1 MPIFDQA
8 MLGMQFKHPEILWA
22 LFLLVI
28 PILIHLFQ
36 LRRFTK
42 TPFTNVAMLQK
53 VVSESRKSNTLKKW
67 LLLLTR
73 LLLLAAVIIA
83 FAQPFSSTSIALK
96 EKETVVY
103 LDDSFSMQ
111 AKNNGISL
119 LEKSVQDLIKNMD
132 GDSRLSLFT
141 NEKTFANVQIKDIQ
155 NTLLSLPYSYKQLNL
170 NEIGLKAKSLFSQN
184 RGSVKNLIVISD
196 FQERISA
203 GSTTLDTTLIPHFVP
218 MRPREI
224 QNVSIDSIFINE
236 SLNDQSTLNVFL
248 TGGNEEEALP
258 ISLYNNDELI
268 AKTAAKFSSSG
279 DAKVDFTIPT
289 NEQLNGRLS
298 IIDNALGY
306 DNRFFFSI
314 NSKEKIKVLAI
325 SESDSDY
332 LERLFRGEE
341 FDFQKNRLTQLD
353 YSSLGNQNVVILDD
367 QLSIPSSLQN
377 ILRTF
382 KTDGGTLIIVPD
394 QNSDISSYNSL
405 LSSLST
411 TRFSEKVVSNA
422 QLTKITFEH
431 PLYRNVFKQE
441 VTNFQYPS
449 VKEHFGIQTSLP
461 VALSMDGGD
470 PFLVGDDGLYVFTVP
485 LELENSNFI
494 NSPLIVPTFYNMAQ
508 SSLRVP
514 KPYETLGE
522 VSTVDISAEIGN
534 DDILKVSKDGY
545 EFIPLQQTFPNRV
558 RLTFDQNPTEDG
570 IYSIVQN
577 EQILQNISFNYPRTE
592 SQLKYLDLG
601 TLENVNTMDS
611 VPELFEYLKAE
622 NNITAYWKWF
632 VILALLLALIEVLI
646 QKFVT

>member
-73 LLLLAAVIIA
+73 LLLLAAIIIA
-83 FAQPFSSTSIALK
+83 FAQPFTSATTALM

-119 LEKSVQDLIKNMD
+119 LEKAVQGFIKNID
-132 GDSRLSLFT
+132 EETEFSLFS
-141 NEKTFANVQIKDIQ
+141 NEKTYNNIRVGDIR
-155 NTLLSLPYSYKQLNL
+155 NTLLSLPYSYKQLDL
-170 NEIGLKAKSLFSQN
+170 NEIGLKAASLFSQSN
-184 RGSVKNLIVISD
+184 SSIKNLIVVSD
-196 FQERISA
+196 FQERMAS
-203 GSTTLDTTLIPHFVP
+203 GNSSMDSTLAAYFVP
-218 MRPREI
+218 MQPREV
-224 QNVSIDSIFINE
+224 QNVSIDSVFVDDGLNE
-236 SLNDQSTLNVFL
+236 QAMLQVFL
-248 TGGNEEEALP
+248 SGGSENEVLP

-268 AKTAAKFSSSG
+268 AKTAAKFKSDG
-279 DAKVDFTIPT
+279 GAKVEFTIPV
-289 NEQLNGRLS
+289 NEALNGRLS

-306 DNRFFFSI
+306 DNQFYFNI

-325 SESDSDY
+325 SESNSDY
-332 LERLFRGEE
+332 LNRLFRSDE
-341 FDFQKNRLTQLD
+341 FDFQKYALNQLD
-353 YSSLGNQNVVILDD
+353 YSNLDNQNVVILDD
-367 QLSIPSSLQN
+367 LSTIPSSLQN

-382 KTDGGTLIIVPD
+382 KNDGGTLIIVPAID
-394 QNSDISSYNSL
+394 SDIQSYNSL
-405 LSSLST
+405 LSSLSAAQLLERIT
-411 TRFSEKVVSNA
+411 SDA
-422 QLTKITFEH
+422 QLTNITFDH
-431 PLYRNVFKQE
+431 PLYRDVFERE

-449 VKEHFGIQTSLP
+449 VKEYFKIQTSLP
-461 VALSMDGGD
+461 LALSLDGGD
-470 PFLVGDDGLYVFTVP
+470 IFLAGENGLYIFGVP
-485 LELENSNFI
+485 LALKNSNFI

-508 SSLRVP
+508 TSLQVP
-514 KPYETLGE
+514 KPYQTLGAS
-522 VSTVDISAEIGN
+522 STVDISVQIGN
-534 DDILKVSKDGY
+534 DDILAVSKEGY

-570 IYSIVQN
+570 IYSIRQN
-577 EQILQNISFNYPRTE
+577 GQAVQNISFNYPRTE
-592 SQLKYLDLG
+592 SQLNYLDIGILA
-601 TLENVNTMDS
+601 NVNTIDS
-611 VPELFEYLKAE
+611 IPELFEYLKAE

>member
-73 LLLLAAVIIA
+73 LLLLAAIIIA
-83 FAQPFSSTSIALK
+83 FAQPFTSATTALM

-119 LEKSVQDLIKNMD
+119 LEKAVQGFIKNID
-132 GDSRLSLFT
+132 EETEFSLFT
-141 NEKTFANVQIKDIQ
+141 NEKTYNNIRVGDIR
-155 NTLLSLPYSYKQLNL
+155 NTLLSLPYSYKQLDL
-170 NEIGLKAKSLFSQN
+170 NEIGLKAASLFSQSN
-184 RGSVKNLIVISD
+184 SSIKNLIVVSD
-196 FQERISA
+196 FQERMAS
-203 GSTTLDTTLIPHFVP
+203 GNSSMDSTLAAYFVP
-218 MRPREI
+218 MQPREV
-224 QNVSIDSIFINE
+224 QNVSIDSVFVDDGLNE
-236 SLNDQSTLNVFL
+236 QAMLQVFL
-248 TGGNEEEALP
+248 SGGNENEVLP

-268 AKTAAKFSSSG
+268 AKTAAKFKSDG
-279 DAKVDFTIPT
+279 GAKVEFTIPV
-289 NEQLNGRLS
+289 NEALNGRLS

-306 DNRFFFSI
+306 DNQFYFNI

-325 SESDSDY
+325 SESNSDY
-332 LERLFRGEE
+332 LNRLFRSDE
-341 FDFQKNRLTQLD
+341 FDFQKYALNQLD
-353 YSSLGNQNVVILDD
+353 YSNLDNQNVVILDD
-367 QLSIPSSLQN
+367 LSTIPSSLQN

-382 KTDGGTLIIVPD
+382 KNDGGTLIIVPAID
-394 QNSDISSYNSL
+394 SDIQSYNSL
-405 LSSLST
+405 LSSLSAAQLLERIT
-411 TRFSEKVVSNA
+411 SDA
-422 QLTKITFEH
+422 QLTNITFDH
-431 PLYRNVFKQE
+431 PLYRDVFERE

-449 VKEHFGIQTSLP
+449 VKEYFKLQTSLP
-461 VALSMDGGD
+461 SALSLDGGD
-470 PFLVGDDGLYVFTVP
+470 IFLAGENGLYIFGVP
-485 LELENSNFI
+485 LALKNSNFI

-508 SSLRVP
+508 TSLQVP
-514 KPYETLGE
+514 KPYQTLGAS
-522 VSTVDISAEIGN
+522 STVDISVQIGN
-534 DDILKVSKDGY
+534 DDILAVSKEGY

-570 IYSIVQN
+570 IYSIRQN
-577 EQILQNISFNYPRTE
+577 GQAVQNISFNYPRTE
-592 SQLKYLDLG
+592 SQLNYLDIEILA
-601 TLENVNTMDS
+601 NVNTIDS
-611 VPELFEYLKAE
+611 IPELFEYLKAE